1 MRLISLSLNVLVLT
15 AAAFSQT
22 TPAPEGFHLQD
33 GTPVRLRLQRTI
45 SSAHAQVNEQI
56 DFDTLD
62 DVKVNGVPVIPKGSI
77 AWGTITAAQ
86 SKRRM
91 ARGGKLDLNIDAVKL
106 VTGEKV
112 ALRAVQNSAGG
123 GHTGAMAGGEPLAT
137 AVFVPVAAPLF
148 LLMHGKDV
156 SIPKGTEIT
165 AYINGDVHL
174 DPVKFGLGPLGP
186 VSSAAPKA
194 QSASAKAPAPAAR
207 ASEELSTL
215 VLKSDPDGGE
225 ISLDGKFFGNTPST
239 VQLPQG
245 ECSASIQKPGF
256 MPWQRTVTITPGG
269 IVTSARP
276 WNESSRPVS
285 RARSDFPSD
294 RTEARHRGSNSS
306 GDRKISRRMRT
317 RQGRYGAWYTGRS
330 TAWSSAPSPSRP

>member
-1 MRLISLSLNVLVLT
+1 MRVISLSLNVLVLA

-22 TPAPEGFHLQD
+22 PAPEDFHLQD

-45 SSAHAQVNEQI
+45 TSAHAQVNEQI

-62 DVKVNGVPVIPKGSI
+62 DVKVNGVSIIPKGSI

-123 GHTGAMAGGEPLAT
+123 GHTGAMAGGMLAT

-165 AYINGDVHL
+165 AYINGDVKL
-174 DPVKFGLGPLGP
+174 DPVKFGLSPLAP
-186 VSSAAPKA
+186 VSSAAPKG
-194 QSASAKAPAPAAR
+194 QPASAKSPSPAAR

-225 ISLDGKFFGNTPST
+225 ISLDGKFFCNTPT
-239 VQLPQG
+239 PVQVPQG
-245 ECSASIQKPGF
+245 ECSVSSHKHGF

-269 IVTSARP
+269 IVTLSASLERLQQA
-276 WNESSRPVS
+276 S
-285 RARSDFPSD
+285 
-294 RTEARHRGSNSS
+294 
-306 GDRKISRRMRT
+306 
-317 RQGRYGAWYTGRS
+317 Q
-330 TAWSSAPSPSRP
+330 